1 MADGIFQNQTE
12 VNAHTDEYG
21 TVIQPNAQPGDIRF
35 KDLNHDGKLDD
46 NDKTFIGNAF
56 PDLMVGINAR
66 LAWKNI
72 DFAANFYGTI
82 GNDVYNTTKGRY
94 SGVSGENVY
103 AGPTMLLGMVREQV
117 MIYPVC
123 QYNDANQ
130 NWTRGFFF
138 LCGRWF
144 LFTLQAVADR
154 IYIAKEM
161 DEENFIAPVFL
172 GTESVHYYRIF
183 RNGP

>member
-1 MADGIFQNQTE
+1 
-12 VNAHTDEYG
+12 
-21 TVIQPNAQPGDIRF
+21 
-35 KDLNHDGKLDD
+35 
-46 NDKTFIGNAF
+46 
-56 PDLMVGINAR
+56 MVGINAR

-103 AGPTMLLGMVREQV
+103 AGTYNASWHGEGTSYDLPRLS
-117 MIYPVC
+117 
-123 QYNDANQ
+123 YNDANQ